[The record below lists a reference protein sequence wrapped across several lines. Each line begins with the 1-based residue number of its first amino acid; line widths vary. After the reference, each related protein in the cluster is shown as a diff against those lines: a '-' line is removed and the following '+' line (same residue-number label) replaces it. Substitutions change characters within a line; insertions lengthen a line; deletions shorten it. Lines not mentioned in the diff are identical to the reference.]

1 VRLWCLSGIL
11 LVSLLAPAAY
21 SLEGAPPLNAEKYP
35 QDTPKNALNS
45 ILKAL
50 EKRDFDYWIV
60 WLIIPDDTKKLID
73 KHGSLAAVSLM
84 NADDKHTPRIK
95 RQIDAITQMLKID
108 KMTEGVENGVTYV
121 RYHDDKKIL
130 QMEKQPDGR
139 WSMNI
144 CRSNELA
151 KEEAAKKAAADAA
164 AAPKEDKK

>member
-1 VRLWCLSGIL
+1 VRLFCLSGIL
-11 LVSLLAPAAY
+11 MFSLLAPAAF

-35 QDTPKNALNS
+35 QDTPKNTLNS

-50 EKRDFDYWIV
+50 EKRDFEYWIV

-95 RQIDAITQMLKID
+95 RQMDAITTMLKLD
-108 KMTEGVENGVTYV
+108 KMTEGTENGVQYV
-121 RYHDDKKIL
+121 RFHDDKKIL
-130 QMEKQPDGR
+130 QLEKQPDGR

-151 KEEAAKKAAADAA
+151 KEEAARKAAAEAA
-164 AAPKEDKK
+164 AQQKDEKK